1 MGDEKSE
8 KQTKGGGQDLR
19 KDLNQLWKSTIDQF
33 DELKDVVVRSG
44 SAGKAKLDSTFQ
56 KRQREKLLAEIGERL
71 LQAAADGGFTLP
83 DDVASKVESLSK
95 LDDEIAENNSEVD
108 RLLRPDDA
116 SEPKSDASE
125 D

>member
-71 LQAAADGGFTLP
+71 LQAASDGAFTLP

-116 SEPKSDASE
+116 SEPKSDASA